1 MLATY
6 KKKRNFSA
14 TPEPA
19 GDKKKQVA
27 SHRFVVQRHDA
38 SHLHYDFRLQLNGVL
53 KSWAVPKGPSMNSAD
68 KRLAVQVEDH
78 PVSYYN
84 FHGTIP
90 KGNYGAGTVGI
101 WDKGSYIPIDEK
113 GKALTDKEANAWLD
127 KGELK
132 FRLKGKKLQGEFV
145 LVQLK
150 KDPKNWLL
158 IKHKDEFASSKPF
171 NPDKYKAPARVKA
184 APASEPAPSYKKKLA
199 AQFSGHKNLTQF
211 YKPMLATPAKDPFN
225 DKDWIFE
232 IKWDGYRAI
241 AECGRKE
248 LKLYS
253 RNGLSFID
261 KYPAVA
267 NALQT
272 MPHKMVIDGEIVVLD
287 KDGKPSFQLLQQ
299 YDEDPEYSIIYYAF
313 DLLSLDGQDTRAI
326 PLLQRKALLKKA
338 LPTGKKSI
346 VQYCDHIKTSGVSFF
361 EKAVA
366 MDLEGIIAKKT
377 DSTYQSGIR
386 TTDWLKIKHHNSSEA
401 VIAGFTQPKGSRKHF
416 GALILAT
423 KKGKQLTYIG
433 HTGTGFTDKILKD
446 LWTKL
451 QPLVTAASPFK
462 EKIKVNMPVTWVK
475 PVLVCQV
482 KFTERTADG
491 MLRHPVYMGLRT
503 DKNAAAVN
511 EASEVPANKKPSPS
525 TDVMDTEK
533 EKTVKLNGHR
543 LQLTNLTKIYWPKE
557 KITKGSL
564 INYYEKIAPV
574 ILPYLKNRPLSLK
587 RNPNGIEDKGFYQK
601 DAGENFPGWIKT
613 VPFFSESTG
622 KTVDYT
628 ICNNKATLIYLA
640 NLGCIEMNP
649 WNSTFSS
656 PDKPS
661 YMIIDID
668 PSDKNNFE
676 QVIETAQA
684 TCQVLEKAGAV
695 YYCKTSGATG
705 IHIFVPLNAK
715 YSYEQAR
722 SFGEIIATLVQE
734 QLPSFTSLERSLKK
748 RGNKIYIDYL
758 QNSRGQTVASAY
770 SVRPVL
776 GAQVSAPLLLKEIKK
791 GLHPSQFT
799 IFNIEKR
806 IQQLGD
812 LFYMSLQKGI
822 NMHSCLRKLG
832 Y

>member
-1 MLATY
+1 MLGTY

-14 TPEPA
+14 TPEPS
-19 GDKKKQVA
+19 GDKKKEAA

-90 KGNYGAGTVGI
+90 KGNYGAGTVAV
-101 WDKGSYIPIDEK
+101 WDKGAYTPVDEK
-113 GKALTDKEANAWLD
+113 GKTLSDKHAMAWLK

-132 FRLKGKKLQGEFV
+132 FRLKGSKLKGEFV

-158 IKHKDEFASSKPF
+158 IKHKDEFASNKPF

-184 APASEPAPSYKKKLA
+184 APASEPALSYKKKLA
-199 AQFSGHKNLTQF
+199 AQFSAHKKLTQF
-211 YKPMLATPAKDPFN
+211 YKPMLATPAKEPFN
-225 DKDWIFE
+225 DKEWIFE

-241 AECGRKE
+241 AECGGKG
-248 LKLYS
+248 LKFYS
-253 RNGLSFID
+253 RNGLSFIN
-261 KYPAVA
+261 KYPVVA
-267 NALQT
+267 NALEAV
-272 MPHKMVIDGEIVVLD
+272 PHKMVIDGEIVVLD

-299 YDEDPEYSIIYYAF
+299 YDEQAAYRIVYYVF
-313 DLLSLDGQDTRAI
+313 DLLSLNGQDTRNI
-326 PLLQRKALLKKA
+326 PLMERKALLKKA
-338 LPTGKKSI
+338 LPTGSKSI
-346 VQYCDHIKTSGVSFF
+346 VQYCDHIKTNGIPFF
-361 EKAVA
+361 EKAVT
-366 MDLEGIIAKKT
+366 MDLEGIIAKKA
-377 DSTYQSGIR
+377 DSTYQCGVR
-386 TTDWLKIKHHNSSEA
+386 NTDWLKIKHHNSNEA
-401 VIAGFTQPKGSRKHF
+401 VIAGFTQPKGSRQYF

-423 KKGKQLTYIG
+423 KRGKKLSYIG
-433 HTGTGFTDKILKD
+433 HTGTGFTEQTLKH
-446 LWTKL
+446 LWTQL
-451 QPLVTAASPFK
+451 QPLVTKTSPFS

-482 KFTERTADG
+482 KFAERTADG
-491 MLRHPVYMGLRT
+491 MLRHPVYLGLRT
-503 DKNAAAVN
+503 DKKAAAVN
-511 EASEVPANKKPSPS
+511 EASELPASKKTPSS
-525 TDVMDTEK
+525 TMVMDTGK

-557 KITKGSL
+557 KISKGAL
-564 INYYEKIAPV
+564 IDYYEKIAPV

-587 RNPNGIEDKGFYQK
+587 RNPNGIADKGFYQK
-601 DAGENFPGWIKT
+601 DAGENFPSWIKT
-613 VPFFSESTG
+613 VPFLSESTG

-628 ICNNKATLIYLA
+628 ICNNKAALVYLA

-649 WNSTFSS
+649 WNSRFSS
-656 PDKPS
+656 PDKPG

-668 PSDKNNFE
+668 PSEKNSFE
-676 QVIETAQA
+676 QVIETAQV
-684 TCQVLEKAGAV
+684 TCQLLEKAGAAF
-695 YYCKTSGATG
+695 YCKTSGATG

-722 SFGEIIATLVQE
+722 SFGEIIATLVQQ

-748 RGNKIYIDYL
+748 RGHKIYIDYL
-758 QNSRGQTVASAY
+758 QNSRGQTLASAY
-770 SVRPVL
+770 SARPVQ
-776 GAQVSAPLLLKEIKK
+776 GAQVSAPLLPKEIKK

-799 IFNIEKR
+799 IFTIEKR
-806 IQQLGD
+806 VRQLGD
-812 LFYMSLQKGI
+812 LFSGTLKSGI
-822 NMHSCLRKLG
+822 NMKACLKKLG